1 MGTFTVLRVKGQ
13 VKCVQQLNEKKAIG
27 YKKRNDF
34 KEAEAQ
40 ERATDNA
47 GCGAILLKWGGP
59 LRLTGKNTSCV

>member
-47 GCGAILLKWGGP
+47 GCSAILL
-59 LRLTGKNTSCV
+59 LSEEDL